1 LAARSQQ
8 LAWLLGLSRRWAVY
22 VMVVGLARRRR
33 PPIQACPCQK
43 PPRWLG
49 VQQHPRSHQRSVARL
64 PRPRRSDGTHGPRR
78 RRRRRGRGCRVGGG
92 GGPPVSRH
100 LRAGGRPGGAGLG
113 IEQQQLVVQRVV
125 VQVIRRRWRWSRALG
140 DLK

>member
-1 LAARSQQ
+1 
-8 LAWLLGLSRRWAVY
+8 
-22 VMVVGLARRRR
+22 MVVGLARRRR

-113 IEQQQLVVQRVV
+113 IEQQQLVVQRVAVMLKLYYTIHMLWVILRCAPLLLQRVV
-125 VQVIRRRWRWSRALG
+125 VQVIRAYQPS
-140 DLK
+140 